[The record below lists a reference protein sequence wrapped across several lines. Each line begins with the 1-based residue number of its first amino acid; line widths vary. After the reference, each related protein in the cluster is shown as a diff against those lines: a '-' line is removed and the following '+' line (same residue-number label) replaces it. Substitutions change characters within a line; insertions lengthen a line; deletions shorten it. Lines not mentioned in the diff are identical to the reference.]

1 MYLPRQEKIDVNNRQ
16 SECGGILDLDANISP
31 DNKKPLENVIWSDEL
46 TSKSAPHGTYRV
58 MVHHN
63 QKHNKR
69 NTKDPTAY
77 SVIVKVDQILA
88 EFNGSISHGEPAQD
102 IVQFTLEESE
112 IREARKQLVNRINQA
127 KSSGESIDEAELS
140 YQLIGTIRNRLR
152 EESMNQLL
160 DD

>member
-1 MYLPRQEKIDVNNRQ
+1 M
-16 SECGGILDLDANISP
+16 
-31 DNKKPLENVIWSDEL
+31 
-46 TSKSAPHGTYRV
+46 
-58 MVHHN
+58 
-63 QKHNKR
+63 
-69 NTKDPTAY
+69 
-77 SVIVKVDQILA
+77 DQVLA

-112 IREARKQLVNRINQA
+112 IREARKQLVDRINQA
-127 KSSGESIDEAELS
+127 KSSGESIDEAEQS

>member
-1 MYLPRQEKIDVNNRQ
+1 ML
-16 SECGGILDLDANISP
+16 
-31 DNKKPLENVIWSDEL
+31 
-46 TSKSAPHGTYRV
+46 
-58 MVHHN
+58 
-63 QKHNKR
+63 
-69 NTKDPTAY
+69 
-77 SVIVKVDQILA
+77 
-88 EFNGSISHGEPAQD
+88 EFNGSISHGEPTQD